1 MKKDEMVMTWFK
13 KLLPARCV
21 TAWLVAASGHALAQ
35 GVMAPPQVA
44 APLNTL
50 EAAAEN
56 IGVKK
61 CLPAILRLSALALRG
76 SRSNDVLIDWDK
88 TRFASGEEGAVF
100 SMIGLEYANASA
112 AMSIT
117 AVPEAAGG
125 CSVSAERVSVAPFTC
140 ASVAQQELSG
150 YRPTKLLPTFTV
162 YTDAKEPTSSVSLID
177 SPPGCLIIRRYVE
190 FNWKDPARK

>member
-1 MKKDEMVMTWFK
+1 MTWFK
-13 KLLPARCV
+13 EISLFHFFRHAA
-21 TAWLVAASGHALAQ
+21 AWLLVSAAGPALAQ
-35 GVMAPPQVA
+35 GVLAPPQVA
-44 APLNTL
+44 APVNTL

-61 CLPAILRLSALALRG
+61 CLPAIRRLSALALRG

-88 TRFASGEEGAVF
+88 KRFASGEEGAVF

-140 ASVAQQELSG
+140 ASVAQQELPG

-177 SPPGCLIIRRYVE
+177 SPPGCLITRRYVE

>member
-1 MKKDEMVMTWFK
+1 MTWFRK
-13 KLLPARCV
+13 FLFLRHAA
-21 TAWLVAASGHALAQ
+21 AWLLVAAAGPALAQ
-35 GVMAPPQVA
+35 GVLAPPQVA
-44 APLNTL
+44 APVNTL

-61 CLPAILRLSALALRG
+61 CLPAIRRLSALALRG

-88 TRFASGEEGAVF
+88 KRFASGEEGAVF

-140 ASVAQQELSG
+140 ASVAQQELAG